1 MRSLIASYYHRRS
14 LRLDNDSK
22 QSKQEAFKNI
32 KSSESTNINDSSS
45 SSSSAAA
52 AAAVVN
58 MVNKQDRDEDEDI
71 MSQQQVSNEEENT
84 HLPFDLNIKFIDDAD
99 TDASI
104 ISQSDCDEDSINT
117 TTNKIQKNSK
127 LYILLFFSPI
137 IDLIIRTNKY
147 QFIKFFVINF
157 SYFDTP
163 YTIKVTLLIYL
174 YLL

>member
-1 MRSLIASYYHRRS
+1 MRSLIANYYHRRS

-45 SSSSAAA
+45 SSSAAA

-71 MSQQQVSNEEENT
+71 MSQQQVSNEENT

-99 TDASI
+99 TDVSI